1 MFSTF
6 ASVSSIITKKVGSL
20 IGTNWTS
27 KLDTNA
33 LGITITTMTPQ
44 TGTVIETDTTGQYI
58 LALGRGASNKICV
71 SNDFGAT
78 WTTSGAGQI
87 GVPASNFNPCGCGV
101 SGNGATMYVCIQINT
116 SGGSIYKSTNYGVS
130 WTQVTNAPSNLGFF
144 NLSVSSDGNSIL
156 CASAT
161 TGATTLML
169 STNGGTS
176 FANIASNSGMN
187 VTNNYWKSFAISP
200 DGSKIIGCGR
210 SGGVFH
216 SSDGG
221 ASWTNTF
228 TTLGST
234 VGQSLVSNTGKAV
247 LTTVGQN
254 AGAPLS
260 VYVYDGTTWTG
271 ITSTYIPVD
280 KTLICSASDDLS
292 VILVS
297 QCKST
302 NNGYLY
308 ISRDGGATFQEL
320 TAFGS
325 SFYQAVG
332 VSGDGKYI
340 FCAGTAT
347 NSKNALY
354 SSFN

>member
-6 ASVSSIITKKVGSL
+6 TSLSSVITLKSGPL

-27 KLDTNA
+27 KLDTSA
-33 LGITITTMTPQ
+33 LSITITTMTPQ
-44 TGTVIETDTTGQYI
+44 SGTVIESDTTGRYI
-58 LALGRGASNKICV
+58 LALGRGATNKIFV

-87 GVPASNFNPCGCGV
+87 GLTSTYFNPAGCGV
-101 SGNGATMYVCIQINT
+101 SGNGAIMYVCFQINT
-116 SGGSIYKSTNYGVS
+116 AGGSIYKSTNYGAS
-130 WTQVTNAPSNLGFF
+130 WSQLTNAPSNLGFF

-161 TGATTLML
+161 SGSTVLML

-176 FANIASNSGMN
+176 FANIASNSGIN
-187 VTNNYWKSFAISP
+187 PTGNNWVSFSISP
-200 DGSKIIGCGR
+200 DGTKIVGCAR
-210 SGGVFH
+210 SGGIFH
-216 SSDGG
+216 TSNGG

-228 TTLGST
+228 TTAGNSW
-234 VGQSLVSNTGKAV
+234 GQCVVANDGKVVVTTISQNTNV
-247 LTTVGQN
+247 
-254 AGAPLS
+254 PLS
-260 VYVYDGTTWTG
+260 VYVWNGTTWTG
-271 ITSTYIPVD
+271 ITGDMIPTD
-280 KTLICSASDDLS
+280 RTRICAASDDLS

-297 QCKST
+297 QCKTT
-302 NNGYLY
+302 NDGYLY
-308 ISRDGGATFQEL
+308 LSTNGGTTFRQL

-340 FCAGTAT
+340 FCAGSAT
-347 NSKNALY
+347 NNKQSLY